1 MKISVFGAGSWGTA
15 LAHHFARSGHD
26 VLVWAREPEV
36 AEGINEAHRN
46 PLFQNDLDLAP
57 SLKATNELKQ
67 AASHANV
74 WVWVIP
80 VQFSRQ
86 VMESLMGFL
95 RPGVIMVS
103 ASKGIETHSLR
114 RMDELATEVFGIA
127 KNRFCAL
134 SGPTFAR
141 EVILGHPSAAVLACP
156 DLSIASSLQQGF
168 SDGYLRCYA
177 GTDLV
182 GVELAGALKNVI
194 AIAAG
199 IIDGL
204 GLGNN
209 TQAALMT
216 RGLHEITRL
225 GVALGADVATFRG
238 LAGMGDLVLT
248 CTGKLSRN
256 RTVGFKLGQGEKLE
270 EILGAMREVAEGVRT
285 APAVTRL
292 ASSIGV
298 EMPISDA
305 VTRILAGKIT
315 PHDAL
320 TQLMRREL
328 KEESQL

>member
-1 MKISVFGAGSWGTA
+1 VKIGVFGAGSWGTA
-15 LAHHFARSGHD
+15 LAHHFSRRGHD

-36 AEGINEAHRN
+36 VEGINENHQN
-46 PLFQNDLDLAP
+46 PLFIKDLGLHP
-57 SLKATNELKQ
+57 SLR
-67 AASHANV
+67 ASGEPETVGKHADV

-86 VMESLMGFL
+86 VMERLAGSVASSVVL
-95 RPGVIMVS
+95 VS

-114 RMDELATEVFGIA
+114 RMDQIA
-127 KNRFCAL
+127 EEILGLGPSRFCAL

-141 EVILGHPSAAVLACP
+141 EVILGFPSAAVLACSE
-156 DLSIASSLQQGF
+156 LSVAAQLQGEF
-168 SDGYLRCYA
+168 SDGHLRCYA
-177 GTDLV
+177 GRDLV

-199 IIDGL
+199 MVDGL
-204 GLGNN
+204 GFGNN

-225 GVALGADVATFRG
+225 GVALGADASTFRG
-238 LAGMGDLVLT
+238 LAGMGDLILT

-256 RTVGFKLGQGEKLE
+256 RSVGYRLGRGESLQ
-270 EILGAMREVAEGVRT
+270 EILDSMREVAEGVRT
-285 APAVTRL
+285 APAATRL
-292 ASSIGV
+292 ASSLGV

-305 VTRILAGKIT
+305 VTRILAGKIEAKE
-315 PHDAL
+315 AL
-320 TQLMRREL
+320 AQLMRREL